1 MLARFE
7 KYQSVDP
14 LIGELLGFS
23 RDVDSLYSPS
33 FESPAVE
40 DAPFAPPLDVSE
52 NKEEVVVVAELPGVK
67 KEDVKISI
75 EKGVLTIGG
84 KREEESLSGDARG
97 LLREQRKGIFT
108 RTVRLP
114 YEVNA
119 ANVSA
124 ELSDG
129 LLRIVL
135 PKAEA
140 ARAHEI
146 TVR

>member
-14 LIGELLGFS
+14 LIAELLGFS
-23 RDVDSLYSPS
+23 RDVDSLGASA

-40 DAPFAPPLDVSE
+40 DAAFAPPLDVSE
-52 NKEEVVVVAELPGVK
+52 NKGEVVVVAELPGVK
-67 KEDVKISI
+67 KEDVKISL

-84 KREEESLSGDARG
+84 KRDEETLSGDARG
-97 LLREQRKGIFT
+97 LLREQRKGKFT

-114 YEVNA
+114 YEVNS

-124 ELSDG
+124 ELSGG

-146 TVR
+146 TVN

>member
-1 MLARFE
+1 MLARIE
-7 KYQSVDP
+7 KYQTVDS

-23 RDVDSLYSPS
+23 RDPDSLSGS
-33 FESPAVE
+33 AVESPAME
-40 DAPFAPPLDVSE
+40 DATFAPPLDVTE

-67 KEDVKISI
+67 KEDVKISL
-75 EKGVLTIGG
+75 EKGLLTIGG
-84 KREEESLSGDARG
+84 KRGEETLSGDARG
-97 LLREQRKGIFT
+97 LLREQQKGRFS

-119 ANVSA
+119 DNVSA
-124 ELSDG
+124 DLSDG

>member
-1 MLARFE
+1 MFE
-7 KYQSVDP
+7 KYSTIDP

-23 RDVDSLYSPS
+23 RDVDSLFASS
-33 FESPAVE
+33 FEAQAVE
-40 DAPFAPPLDVSE
+40 GATFAPPLDVAE

-84 KREEESLSGDARG
+84 ERKVDSLSGDARG
-97 LLREQRKGIFT
+97 LLREHQKGKFT
-108 RTVRLP
+108 RAVRLP
-114 YEVNA
+114 YEINA
-119 ANVSA
+119 GKVSA